1 MPSLRDGE
9 FCIRSA
15 LNIHLESLLDDD
27 GAIEEIAGTLVVVVV
42 VVAVAVVVVV
52 VAVVVIFDGPVVD
65 KAEEEARESLLFES
79 FDAGLII

>member
-42 VVAVAVVVVV
+42 VVAVVVVV

>member
-15 LNIHLESLLDDD
+15 LNIHLESLLEDD

-42 VVAVAVVVVV
+42 VVVVVA
-52 VAVVVIFDGPVVD
+52 AVVVIVFDGPVVD
-65 KAEEEARESLLFES
+65 KAEEDARESLLFES